1 LTFDNSYI
9 SGARVDVGR
18 HPPGAPAPAVRRGA
32 AVTRTGRFPDRSFR
46 GTVDQAARSRDDREE
61 RPAEGPHLCRAII
74 AFLIGSGF
82 ATGQEILQYFTSYG
96 YWGIFGTGLLVLVL
110 ISYVCVEFFLVGRKH
125 RFDKP
130 SRIFYYYCGRYLG
143 TFFDWFSILFVFLSF
158 TVMVSGAGAVFE
170 EHYGLSKH
178 IGGVALAVVV
188 GLTAWFGLSSL
199 VDVIGKIGPVIVVI
213 AIALGIVGI
222 VRSSHGVGEGVSML
236 PSLDLVQASN
246 NWFMS
251 GLSYVGFCML
261 WLAAFLTALG
271 RTTRSNREAASGGIL
286 GGSIFALACMIVGL
300 GLLANIEFVAGTEI
314 PMLVLANEISPVL
327 ASGFSLIILGGIF
340 TTAVPLL
347 WTVSQRFFAD
357 GTPKFKRLTVV
368 LAAVGTLIGLVL
380 PFSQMVNIVY
390 VINGYVGI
398 LLLVMIILRTVLR
411 LVRRQEI

>member
-1 LTFDNSYI
+1 MRD
-9 SGARVDVGR
+9 G
-18 HPPGAPAPAVRRGA
+18 PGP
-32 AVTRTGRFPDRSFR
+32 
-46 GTVDQAARSRDDREE
+46 
-61 RPAEGPHLCRAII
+61 CRAVP
-74 AFLIGSGF
+74 
-82 ATGQEILQYFTSYG
+82 GQEILQYFTSYG

-125 RFDKP
+125 GFDKP

-170 EHYGLSKH
+170 EHYGLSKY
-178 IGGVALAVVV
+178 IGGVALAVGV

-271 RTTRSNREAASGGIL
+271 RTTRSNREAASGGVL
-286 GGSIFALACMIVGL
+286 GGTPGALLSSNLLRLHRGL
-300 GLLANIEFVAGTEI
+300 RGD
-314 PMLVLANEISPVL
+314 VLD
-327 ASGFSLIILGGIF
+327 GG
-340 TTAVPLL
+340 V
-347 WTVSQRFFAD
+347 D
-357 GTPKFKRLTVV
+357 
-368 LAAVGTLIGLVL
+368 
-380 PFSQMVNIVY
+380 
-390 VINGYVGI
+390 
-398 LLLVMIILRTVLR
+398 VLR
-411 LVRRQEI
+411 GA